1 MVAGG
6 PKGIAWLAR
15 RKADEAGTEMGF
27 RRATGDASKS
37 RLQKTKG
44 GEQRVGTAGSGCWE
58 RGARCEVWNAALM
71 MLGEEEGDG
80 RLKGTGC
87 VEKSRRGQARLN

>member
-1 MVAGG
+1 MRQSRGFNKKKGVEHESAPRDPGAG
-6 PKGIAWLAR
+6 
-15 RKADEAGTEMGF
+15 
-27 RRATGDASKS
+27 
-37 RLQKTKG
+37 
-44 GEQRVGTAGSGCWE
+44 
-58 RGARCEVWNAALM
+58 RGAKCEAWNAALM